1 MKYIVFPHYISIEN
15 KRVKTYAIAVLA
27 RFILVKIK
35 WDVSTNGQAVRE
47 LVKRLNKDKIEFIHL
62 DDIIEDFYNEYC

>member
-1 MKYIVFPHYISIEN
+1 MKYIAFSHYIYVEN

-27 RFILVKIK
+27 RFILIKVK
-35 WDVSTNGQAVRE
+35 WDISTNGQAVRE
-47 LVKRLNKDKIEFIHL
+47 LVKRLNKGQVKLIHL